1 MVKQLTKEE
10 FIEIAKEFGYDTDG
24 EYSSEYSNYVA
35 IYLNNERA
43 ADNLIAYLDA
53 ETKRGGCYDI
63 RLDCMGAICTR
74 GSGRTLASKE
84 ALKNH
89 LKRVEKDILFWKKQ
103 YKLRLIKSIGQDE

>member
-10 FIEIAKEFGYDTDG
+10 FIEIAKEFGYNTDG
-24 EYSSEYSNYVA
+24 ENCVA
-35 IYLNNERA
+35 VYLNNEIA
-43 ADNLIAYLDA
+43 ANNLIAWLDV
-53 ETKRGGCYDI
+53 ETKRDGCYDV
-63 RLDCMGAICTR
+63 RLDVSGAICTR

-89 LKRVEKDILFWKKQ
+89 LKRVEKDTLFWKKQ

>member
-1 MVKQLTKEE
+1 MAKQLTKEE
-10 FIEIAKEFGYDTDG
+10 FIEVAKEFGYNTDG
-24 EYSSEYSNYVA
+24 ENCVA

-43 ADNLIAYLDA
+43 ADNLIAWLDV
-53 ETKRGGCYDI
+53 ETKRDGCYDI

-74 GSGRTLASKE
+74 GIRRTLASKE

-89 LKRVEKDILFWKKQ
+89 LKRVEKDTLFWKKQ

>member
-10 FIEIAKEFGYDTDG
+10 FIEVAKEFGYDTDG
-24 EYSSEYSNYVA
+24 EYSNYVA

-43 ADNLIAYLDA
+43 ANNLIAYLDA
-53 ETKRGGCYDI
+53 ETKRGGCYGV
-63 RLDCMGAICTR
+63 RLDVSGAICTR
-74 GSGRTLASKE
+74 GNGRTLASKE

-89 LKRVEKDILFWKKQ
+89 LKRVEKDTLFWKKQ

>member
-1 MVKQLTKEE
+1 MPKQLTKEE
-10 FIEIAKEFGYDTDG
+10 FIEVAKEFSYNVDG
-24 EYSSEYSNYVA
+24 ETSNYVA

-43 ADNLIAYLDA
+43 ADNLIAWLDA
-53 ETKRGGCYDI
+53 ETKRGGCYDVRI
-63 RLDCMGAICTR
+63 DTTCAICTR

-89 LKRVEKDILFWKKQ
+89 LKRVEKDTLFWKKQ

>member
-1 MVKQLTKEE
+1 MPKQLTKEE
-10 FIEIAKEFGYDTDG
+10 FIEVAKEFGYDTDG
-24 EYSSEYSNYVA
+24 EYSNYVA

-43 ADNLIAYLDA
+43 ADNLIAWLDA

-74 GSGRTLASKE
+74 GNGRTLASKD

-89 LKRVEKDILFWKKQ
+89 LKRVEKDTLFWKKQ

>member
-1 MVKQLTKEE
+1 MPKQLTKEE
-10 FIEIAKEFGYDTDG
+10 FIEVAKEFGYNVDG
-24 EYSSEYSNYVA
+24 ETSNYIAV
-35 IYLNNERA
+35 YMNNERN
-43 ADNLIAYLDA
+43 ADNLVAWLDA

-74 GSGRTLASKE
+74 GNGRTLASKD

-89 LKRVEKDILFWKKQ
+89 LKRVEKDTLFWKKQ

>member
-1 MVKQLTKEE
+1 MAKQLTKEE
-10 FIEIAKEFGYDTDG
+10 FIEVAKEFGYNTDG
-24 EYSSEYSNYVA
+24 EYSNYVA

-43 ADNLIAYLDA
+43 ANNLIAYLDA
-53 ETKRGGCYDI
+53 ETKRGGCYGV
-63 RLDCMGAICTR
+63 RLDVSGANCTR
-74 GSGRTLASKE
+74 GNRRTLASKE

>member
-1 MVKQLTKEE
+1 MAKQLTKEE
-10 FIEIAKEFGYDTDG
+10 FIEVAKEFGYDTDG
-24 EYSSEYSNYVA
+24 EYSNYVA

-43 ADNLIAYLDA
+43 ADNLIAWLDA

-63 RLDCMGAICTR
+63 SLDCMGAICTR
-74 GSGRTLASKE
+74 GNGRTLASKE

-89 LKRVEKDILFWKKQ
+89 LKRIEKDILFWKKQ